1 MLFSTAGGLLEI
13 VQSFLV
19 GVNLGFTSLE
29 LIGDHVLGSRN
40 ACLKLS
46 DQVVG
51 LVQQGILFD
60 QFLSLASE
68 LVLESQD
75 PRPHAKRVLVIVVVS
90 GSGPCSA
97 AS

>member
-1 MLFSTAGGLLEI
+1 MLLWTAGGLFEI

-19 GVNLGFTSLE
+19 GIDLRFTRLKLLS
-29 LIGDHVLGSRN
+29 DHVLGSRN